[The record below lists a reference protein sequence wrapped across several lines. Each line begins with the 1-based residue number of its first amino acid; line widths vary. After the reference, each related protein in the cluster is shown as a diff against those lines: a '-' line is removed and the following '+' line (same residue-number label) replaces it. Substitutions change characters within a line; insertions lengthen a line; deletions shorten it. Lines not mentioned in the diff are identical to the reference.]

1 MDADR
6 AFPSPVLKWTRTG
19 ETPPVFV
26 TVKVLEAVEVS
37 RDPIFHPS
45 FQVYDRA
52 DKLEN
57 ASTSGFNCAGCGMN
71 GMGVGEV
78 DEPKK
83 SHPHR
88 KKQPMAAVEIVLQFM
103 GINILPAILHA
114 I

>member
-1 MDADR
+1 
-6 AFPSPVLKWTRTG
+6 
-19 ETPPVFV
+19 
-26 TVKVLEAVEVS
+26 
-37 RDPIFHPS
+37 
-45 FQVYDRA
+45 
-52 DKLEN
+52 
-57 ASTSGFNCAGCGMN
+57 MN